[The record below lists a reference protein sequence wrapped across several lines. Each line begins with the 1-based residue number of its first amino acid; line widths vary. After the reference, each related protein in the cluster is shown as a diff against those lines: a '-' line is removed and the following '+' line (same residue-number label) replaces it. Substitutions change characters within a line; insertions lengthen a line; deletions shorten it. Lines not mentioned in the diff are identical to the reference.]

1 MEILIIILALC
12 LLGTLANMFGVDSR
26 RGLRS
31 HEEDAAD
38 YGMIWDAG
46 VRG

>member
-1 MEILIIILALC
+1 MEILIIILVLC

-26 RGLRS
+26 QGLRS

-38 YGMIWDAG
+38 YGMSWDGAI
-46 VRG
+46 RG